1 MDITLFI
8 GVMKVKNKVKK
19 KVNNKMNNKMNKKM
33 KNTYIYQVQCK
44 I

>member
-19 KVNNKMNNKMNKKM
+19 VKNKMNKKM
-33 KNTYIYQVQCK
+33 NKKMKKKYIYQVQCK